1 MKPLFCFAAALLCA
15 VTAAGAQH
23 MGPPGGHGRHHP
35 GEMMDG
41 PLAEFGLFPPDFVLA
56 NQNALGLSDKQLLA
70 ITKDVGATHEK
81 FAGMRDAIRP
91 LAEKLH
97 AMLSQSRIDEPEAL
111 ALAAQVHDME
121 KQIKMEHLGLMI
133 RVKNNLTPD
142 QQETLKSL
150 APPRPDRSNRSDR
163 PEPPMTPNP
172 DDSE

>member
-1 MKPLFCFAAALLCA
+1 MKSLFCFALAVLCA

-23 MGPPGGHGRHHP
+23 MAPPGGPGRHHP
-35 GEMMDG
+35 GEMMEG
-41 PLAEFGLFPPDFVLA
+41 RLAEFGLFPPDFVLA
-56 NQNALGLSDKQLLA
+56 NQNALGLSDRQLLA

-81 FAGMRDAIRP
+81 FAGMRDTIRP

-111 ALAAQVHDME
+111 ALAAQVHDLE

-133 RVKNNLTPD
+133 RVKNTLTPD
-142 QQETLKSL
+142 QQEKLKSL
-150 APPRPDRSNRSDR
+150 APPRPERADR
-163 PEPPMTPNP
+163 PGRPAPPMPPSP